1 MVLRTSRH
9 CVRAQ
14 VATDVDFPPYTIVS
28 KGLHYDLRFY
38 DVYKVV
44 RMPYERRDEGKLLLQ
59 GTCMYQ
65 GSQSVSITGSSGLRH
80 SKAQSAPAG
89 YIGLGAYFDGENEVR
104 LRLRQT
110 QPVVMRFMPAVSTAS
125 EAHSGCAHSW

>member
-1 MVLRTSRH
+1 MVPRTSRH
-9 CVRAQ
+9 CTRAQ

-65 GSQSVSITGSSGLRH
+65 GSQSVSITGNSGLR
-80 SKAQSAPAG
+80 
-89 YIGLGAYFDGENEVR
+89 
-104 LRLRQT
+104 
-110 QPVVMRFMPAVSTAS
+110 
-125 EAHSGCAHSW
+125 C